1 MFGIFFTNYLL
12 ISDLNMPSHSPPIVW
27 SGDPDMPGV
36 DIRECRVNI
45 PKCTYVLGEEQ
56 FGEEQSIIDSIMES
70 VNITVPLRV
79 VKDIPVLNS
88 LFSPILASNCPL
100 PPVAGGSVPDSG
112 SDGGPL
118 LNLSDTELVADLE
131 GFGRLNLID
140 PVPQSDEH
148 VSDNNYQFRTR
159 RTDMADKIE
168 ESSHISECSVNIG
181 KCTSVSGEGYVEE
194 EQSTVSGEEHSE
206 EEQSINNEDSDWAD
220 DIVESKKSKL
230 PKAASN
236 LKASNKRTKGVYS
249 VTRVQFDD
257 VDLPE
262 EDDSDTEC
270 EDQNKE
276 LVGGRRRKFGEQIK
290 ESVSQHLLED
300 DENEIDAKLS
310 EIAQVAEER
319 ANRED
324 TESEDELSAVNKT
337 QEVGK

>member
-1 MFGIFFTNYLL
+1 MFGIFFTNDLL
-12 ISDLNMPSHSPPIVW
+12 ISDFNMPSHSPPIVW
-27 SGDPDMPGV
+27 KGDPDLPGV
-36 DIRECRVNI
+36 EIRELSVNI
-45 PKCTYVLGEEQ
+45 PKCTYVSGEEH

-181 KCTSVSGEGYVEE
+181 KCTSVSGE
-194 EQSTVSGEEHSE
+194 EHSE
-206 EEQSINNEDSDWAD
+206 EEQSSNNEDSDSAD
-220 DIVESKKSKL
+220 VMVE
-230 PKAASN
+230 
-236 LKASNKRTKGVYS
+236 
-249 VTRVQFDD
+249 
-257 VDLPE
+257 
-262 EDDSDTEC
+262 
-270 EDQNKE
+270 
-276 LVGGRRRKFGEQIK
+276 
-290 ESVSQHLLED
+290 
-300 DENEIDAKLS
+300 
-310 EIAQVAEER
+310 
-319 ANRED
+319 
-324 TESEDELSAVNKT
+324 
-337 QEVGK
+337 